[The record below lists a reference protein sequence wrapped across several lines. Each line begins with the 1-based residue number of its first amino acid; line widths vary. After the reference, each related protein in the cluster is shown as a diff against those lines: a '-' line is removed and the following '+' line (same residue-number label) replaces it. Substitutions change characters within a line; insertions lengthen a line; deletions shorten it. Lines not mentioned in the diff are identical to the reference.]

1 MKVGIVSFAHMH
13 AHSYAKAL
21 KSMKDVDFVAIADDR
36 PERGLAAAETYGVR
50 YVGDYPALLA
60 ENVDAVIVCSENA
73 RHAEV
78 VIAAAKAHKHVLC
91 EKPIATT
98 LADAQAMISAC
109 KEHGVIFEIAFPVR
123 FHPAVQRVKQLL
135 EQGRIGRILAMRG
148 TNRGQNPG
156 GWFVDPA
163 LSGGGAVLDHTVHV
177 VDLMRWFSGSE
188 VREVYAEIDTRF
200 NDSLKVDD
208 CGLLIMEFANG
219 VIASHDPSW
228 SRCTSYPSWG
238 DVTIEIIGTKG
249 VLLLDVFRQH
259 MLLHSDLTGHTTHE
273 NWGDDMDALLVA
285 DFVRSVAD
293 QRIAASV
300 TGEDGL
306 RALEVALAAYESAK
320 LGQPVRIG

>member
-13 AHSYAKAL
+13 AHSYANAL
-21 KSMKDVDFVAIADDR
+21 QSIKGVEFAAIADDL
-36 PERGLAAAETYGVR
+36 PERGQAAADQYGVR

-60 ENVDAVIVCSENA
+60 EDIDALIVCTENA

-78 VIAAAKAHKHVLC
+78 VIAAAKANKHILC

-98 LADAQAMISAC
+98 LADAQAMIVAC
-109 KEHGVIFEIAFPVR
+109 RESGVLLQTAFPVR
-123 FHPAVQRVKQLL
+123 FHPAVQRVKRLL
-135 EQGRIGRILAMRG
+135 EQGRVGRILAMRG

-177 VDLMRWFSGSE
+177 VDLMRWFTGSE

-200 NDSLKVDD
+200 HDSLAVDD
-208 CGLLIMEFANG
+208 CGLLTLEFANG

-228 SRCTSYPSWG
+228 SRCASYPTWG
-238 DVTIEIIGTKG
+238 DVTVEIIGTEG
-249 VLLLDVFRQH
+249 TLSLDVFRQH
-259 MLLHSDLTGHTTHE
+259 MLLHSDLSGHTTHE
-273 NWGDDMDALLVA
+273 NWGDDMDSLLVA
-285 DFVRSVAD
+285 DFIRSVAE
-293 QRIAASV
+293 RKASPSV

-306 RALEVALAAYESAK
+306 RALEVALAAYESATS
-320 LGQPVRIG
+320 GQPVRIG